1 MQFVTNNPNMPPRM
15 FNGQPSDMPMFQTQQ
30 YSFNYF
36 DSKKLVLFYTNAS
49 SASSDF
55 GYKYNRITTPGT
67 TITTYSG
74 SGVLVPT
81 ITPISS
87 GSFTTATYDSSGN
100 FEFKLIEPLQ
110 IDKMSDVFIDNITF
124 ANASFNASA
133 SPESYGVTLQINEL
147 KQNVVSNNQLINNR
161 ELIVINSTN
170 GPVGARPVYY
180 ESKNK
185 KFNYIGVM
193 QPGRYNSITGVL
205 CNLNGSA
212 ITDFGDNN
220 LCFSIELVISNQ
232 K

>member
-36 DSKKLVLFYTNAS
+36 DSKKLILFYTNAS
-49 SASSDF
+49 ASTQF
-55 GYKYNRITTPGT
+55 GYTHNRINTPGT
-67 TITTYSG
+67 TITTYSSEG
-74 SGVLVPT
+74 VPT
-81 ITPISS
+81 ISPVKS

-133 SPESYGVTLQINEL
+133 SPESYGITLQINEL

-161 ELIVINSTN
+161 ELIVVNSRL
-170 GPVGARPVYY
+170 GPPGGDRPVYY
-180 ESKNK
+180 EGKNK

-205 CNLNGSA
+205 CDLNGAA
-212 ITDFGDNN
+212 ITDFGEDK
-220 LCFSIELVISNQ
+220 LCFSIELVIANQ
-232 K
+232 R